1 MSGDEGFVFILAIV
15 AALFT
20 WGHWFFRLATVSP
33 VWIKERRRTPLWTFP
48 IISAA
53 ALFYILKTYSSFDVK
68 DSPTYLVFYMIFG
81 AAWVGLW
88 ARLFPAFGLSAR
100 DDVLERHNAAAAW
113 AVGGALLGATL
124 SFAGAN
130 IGDGP
135 GWWVVVYCSLH
146 SIAGFFVVWG
156 LANDIGNVSESITI
170 DRDLAS
176 GIRFAGFLTACGLI
190 LGRAVAGD
198 WVSAEEATRTFIT
211 IAWPVIG
218 LAVLAGVLDKASR
231 PTAEQPLRSV
241 ATHGVLPALAY
252 IVGAV
257 AYVLS
262 RGSW

>member
-1 MSGDEGFVFILAIV
+1 MSGDEGFVFILAIA

-20 WGHWFFRLATVSP
+20 WGPWFFRLATVSP
-33 VWIKERRRTPLWTFP
+33 AWIKERRRTPLWTFP

-53 ALFYILKTYSSFDVK
+53 ALYYILKTYASFDVK
-68 DSPTYLVFYMIFG
+68 DNPTYLGFYMIVG

-88 ARLFPAFGLSAR
+88 AKLFPALGLSAR

-146 SIAGFFVVWG
+146 SIAGFFIAWG
-156 LANDIGNVSESITI
+156 LANDIGDVTEAITI

-190 LGRAVAGD
+190 LGRGVAGN
-198 WVSAEEATRTFIT
+198 WVSAEEATHTFIT
-211 IAWPVIG
+211 IAWPVIA
-218 LAVLAGVLDKASR
+218 LAALAGFLDKTWR
-231 PTAEQPLRSV
+231 PTPEQPSRSLQL
-241 ATHGVLPALAY
+241 HGILPALVYVA
-252 IVGAV
+252 GAA
-257 AYVLS
+257 AYVVS